1 VRYLLKDDASHPYF
15 VKSDQADPT
24 LYISSLPQFAQEF
37 KEKQKGIV
45 FLSSNFIVG
54 LFGDPSKINMKEL
67 EEASKTLSSKPAK
80 IMVKDK
86 VTYKFKEKG
95 KKEINVSGV
104 LQFMISG
111 ADMNVEKLAE
121 TLSGQGIKEME

>member
-1 VRYLLKDDASHPYF
+1 
-15 VKSDQADPT
+15 
-24 LYISSLPQFAQEF
+24 LPQFAQEF